1 MKSQPERELPIVTEI
16 IRNGLVSVTNEMKI
30 DLMRSSYNPIIHEM
44 LDFSVGLFSERA
56 ETLAQA
62 AGLPQFLCD
71 MPNAITSI
79 LADIGGLDALQEGDV
94 YLTNDPYTSSFHV
107 NDVTVIEPLFLD
119 GRVIA
124 FAGAEGALARHG
136 RQVRERQ
143 HRRDERLPRGPVS
156 TLGPGLPRRRARSE
170 HRAHRRGQLSASSR
184 RRGRPPRARS
194 PPATRVSADSQ

>member
-79 LADIGGLDALQEGDV
+79 LADIGGLDALQDGDV

-119 GRVIA
+119 GRA
-124 FAGAEGALARHG
+124 SPSLGPG
-136 RQVRERQ
+136 RTGTTWAASPRAAAPT
-143 HRRDERLPRGPVS
+143 RRTSTNRACS
-156 TLGPGLPRRRARSE
+156 TLGPVLPRRRAPSE
-170 HRAHRRGQLSASSR
+170 HRAHRRGQLAASSR
-184 RRGRPPRARS
+184 RCG
-194 PPATRVSADSQ
+194 